1 MKTLNKISILS
12 VAFIFAIFTSCENED
27 YLVFTAQEPSDA
39 VTLSMNIQTSYLVSE
54 QTASNLAE
62 RIIWSE
68 PDFGAPTP
76 NVYVVEKTGEQS
88 SGQIQQ
94 FSKGEMRSRDKKG
107 SKKGSKTKTKRDIIT
122 MIEKP
127 INING

>member
-76 NVYVVEKTGEQS
+76 NVYVVEMSLNSDFSTIDLSYDTTDTIEEFTVEMQVHYWEAFRGSSPSANGED
-88 SGQIQQ
+88 IQ
-94 FSKGEMRSRDKKG
+94 
-107 SKKGSKTKTKRDIIT
+107 
-122 MIEKP
+122 
-127 INING
+127 

>member
-76 NVYVVEKTGEQS
+76 NVYVVEMS
-88 SGQIQQ
+88 LNSD
-94 FSKGEMRSRDKKG
+94 FSTIDLMTRQEVRRATPLFHLFRLPYLKGEKFC
-107 SKKGSKTKTKRDIIT
+107 
-122 MIEKP
+122 P
-127 INING
+127 